1 MERAKKEIF
10 SSQIFD
16 GLRGQHPDFMG
27 FIDQKIVPVEG
38 DIVSLFLDS
47 PRRSRGS
54 SSTRTSCGTS
64 SRT

>member
-16 GLRGQHPDFMG
+16 GLRSQHPNFMA

-38 DIVSLFLDS
+38 DIVSAKF
-47 PRRSRGS
+47 
-54 SSTRTSCGTS
+54 TRLIG
-64 SRT
+64 